1 MQCLLILIRSLVC
14 FTTICIYLKMFYILY
29 YTILNKATLMNSKQR
44 LLTNQ
49 INYKVL
55 KRTIEILTLLYGRTN
70 GSYKQDEKSGICH
83 SGVVAS
89 FIEQSLDTR
98 RPTKYRGHSSNAS
111 DPGAVSG
118 HSKPQ
123 DFSLKHIGINVRFMT
138 STRTDID
145 LCATL
150 QV

>member
-1 MQCLLILIRSLVC
+1 MDSKRIIAALCESNRLR
-14 FTTICIYLKMFYILY
+14 TTKE
-29 YTILNKATLMNSKQR
+29 
-44 LLTNQ
+44 NQ
-49 INYKVL
+49 
-55 KRTIEILTLLYGRTN
+55 ILTLLYGKIN
-70 GSYKQDEKSGICH
+70 GLYRQDEKSGICH

-98 RPTKYRGHSSNAS
+98 GPTKYRGHSSSAS

-118 HSKPQ
+118 HCRPQ
-123 DFSLKHIGINVRFMT
+123 DVALKHIGISVRFMT
-138 STRTDID
+138 STRTDMD